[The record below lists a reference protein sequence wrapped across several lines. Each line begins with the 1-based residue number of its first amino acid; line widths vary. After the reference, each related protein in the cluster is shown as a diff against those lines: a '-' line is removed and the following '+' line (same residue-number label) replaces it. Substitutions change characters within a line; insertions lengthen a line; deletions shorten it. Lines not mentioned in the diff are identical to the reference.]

1 MKEYFT
7 EKARRVAVYAKGL
20 TKWLVLAVCV
30 GVLCGLAGT
39 AFHVLVERSTELRM
53 AHPWMLY
60 LLPAAGLVIVALYK
74 AARIEGVGTN
84 DVIDCVQDGK
94 PLSFWLLPVM
104 FVSTVLTHMAGGSAG
119 RERAAL
125 QMGGDIG
132 GQMGR
137 LFRLRQRSFPSR

>member
-119 RERAAL
+119 R
-125 QMGGDIG
+125 
-132 GQMGR
+132 
-137 LFRLRQRSFPSR
+137 

>member
-1 MKEYFT
+1 MKEYFA

-119 RERAAL
+119 REGAAL
-125 QMGGDIG
+125 
-132 GQMGR
+132 
-137 LFRLRQRSFPSR
+137 

>member
-60 LLPAAGLVIVALYK
+60 LLPAAGRVLVAL
-74 AARIEGVGTN
+74 
-84 DVIDCVQDGK
+84 
-94 PLSFWLLPVM
+94 
-104 FVSTVLTHMAGGSAG
+104 
-119 RERAAL
+119 
-125 QMGGDIG
+125 
-132 GQMGR
+132 
-137 LFRLRQRSFPSR
+137 